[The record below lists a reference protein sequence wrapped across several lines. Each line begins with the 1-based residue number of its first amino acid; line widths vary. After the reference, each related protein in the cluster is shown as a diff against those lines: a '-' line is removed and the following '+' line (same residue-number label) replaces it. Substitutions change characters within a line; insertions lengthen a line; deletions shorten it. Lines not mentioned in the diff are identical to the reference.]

1 MGLELTTLGEIIG
14 SEAKNNAADI
24 FLFVRWLYEGNELLR
39 QLPFNELYDSIDT
52 QFGITGIDGIEYNA
66 SQAQARSQTNTVN
79 ISALDS
85 RIDDLEEA
93 DVSWSEVTEKPSTFA
108 PSAHDHDDFYLSP
121 AWAPWVG
128 DGTSDREII
137 LSGIPIV
144 SPKFLILLGFS
155 GSSYLFGFWL
165 PNIASGNIWVLTN
178 SGFFNINS
186 SWILSGDM
194 IEPPPITI
202 FTIKSSFLNQSDWV
216 YRLFILG
223 DRWDY

>member
-39 QLPFNELYDSIDT
+39 QMPFNELYDSIDT
-52 QFGITGIDGIEYNA
+52 QFKISGIGGIEYNA
-66 SQAQARSQTNTVN
+66 SQAQARSQSNAEN

-121 AWAPWVG
+121 AWAKWAG
-128 DGTSDREII
+128 NGTSDREII

-144 SPKFLILLGFS
+144 SPKILILLSFS
-155 GSSYLFGFWL
+155 ESSYLFGFWL
-165 PNIASGNIWVLTN
+165 ASMASGNLLALTN
-178 SGFFNINS
+178 SGFFVARS
-186 SWILSGDM
+186 TWILSG
-194 IEPPPITI
+194 IEPPPRTI
-202 FTIKSSFLNQSDWV
+202 FTIQSSINQSNWN
-216 YRLFILG
+216 YHLFILG